1 VINTSSIRAF
11 SEGSER
17 GLGEEIACRKNI
29 GRNTE
34 LSALFL
40 SELEIRAT
48 FGGS

>member
-1 VINTSSIRAF
+1 MNTSSIRAF
-11 SEGSER
+11 KDGSDR

-40 SELEIRAT
+40 SDLEIRAT